1 MSFDRLY
8 PIPRD
13 VSDVAARAYGRV
25 LRVDENWHTVGG
37 AGQPSLLS
45 PWYVET
51 VNLGARETGHAIRY
65 VRDRD
70 GRTHLTGQIT
80 NSTEVVS
87 GNTTYR
93 NFVEGPIFYLPPGW
107 RPQDLIR
114 LNTVYKSN
122 EGIRGAILNVHPD
135 GLVQIRDYQRH
146 RETLDNGISW
156 FADMWWV
163 SLDGLWFW
171 G

>member
-1 MSFDRLY
+1 VSDRLF

-13 VSDVAARAYGRV
+13 VSDVAQRAYGRV

-37 AGQPSLLS
+37 VGQPSLLS
-45 PWYVET
+45 PWYVDT
-51 VNLGARETGHAIRY
+51 VNLGARVPGHAIRY

-70 GRTHLTGQIT
+70 GRTHLVGQIT
-80 NSTEVVS
+80 NTTEIVS
-87 GNTTYR
+87 GGVTYR

-107 RPQDLIR
+107 RPQDVIR
-114 LNTVYKSN
+114 FYTVYKSN
-122 EGIRGAILNVHPD
+122 EGMRGVTVEVFPS
-135 GLVQIRDYQRH
+135 GLVQVRGYSIYVEYSSGSYH
-146 RETLDNGISW
+146 
-156 FADMWWV
+156 ADMWWV